1 MFRDAGLAL
10 LALAIVAV
18 GTFWLAGKSDDTRCS
33 DLSGPCTSRYHLGRA
48 IFLALAVADVFGVVV
63 FAVLARRDARRS
75 RVAATAVLVLS
86 GLIAFVIALWVFSAT
101 DMTD

>member
-1 MFRDAGLAL
+1 
-10 LALAIVAV
+10 
-18 GTFWLAGKSDDTRCS
+18 
-33 DLSGPCTSRYHLGRA
+33 
-48 IFLALAVADVFGVVV
+48 VFGVVV